1 MKQAI
6 IEMWLDALALKYY
19 QDLPRI
25 EKILLVR
32 YGYDIAIKKYCV

>member
-19 QDLPRI
+19 DQLPRI
-25 EKILLVR
+25 ENILWKR
-32 YGYDIAIKKYCV
+32 YGYDIDIKMPLL